1 MNAKKIVLGAFV
13 VLTSTMVFSQDEE
26 IKEQQLDEIVVTGS
40 RFEIKKEDSGKVIT
54 KITQEELK
62 RMPGKSVAEIINAT
76 VGIEINGTKSNA
88 GQNLSYF
95 VRGGRNRQVVILI
108 DGIALTDASQIAND
122 YDLRLLHADQVES
135 IEVLKGASSTLYGSG
150 AGTAVINIKLKESG
164 KEKFKANFRSVFGSN
179 QTSDDNGYGLEFFQ
193 NSVSFNGS
201 LEKLNYLMSFGNT
214 YSDGFSAI
222 ASGTEKDAYNAIN
235 TNLKLGYRFSDNFN
249 LTLYGGHDKF
259 KADFDDSFS
268 FSDADNLLISEQQ
281 RVGLS
286 SKFKYTN
293 GSLNVN
299 ATYNDIE
306 RETESSSP
314 SIFASNNYGFDVFNK
329 YNFNNEFYTVLGVN
343 YKKSEM
349 ESYSVPFGETELS
362 KSIDSKTAS
371 FEIVDPYLNLVYVSD
386 FGLSINS
393 GLRLNNHS
401 EYGSHL
407 VYSINPS
414 YKEDTSFGY
423 LKGLASYSTAYITPS
438 LFQLFEPTYGN
449 TELEPEEN
457 ETLEFGVEF
466 GFSKKATISAV
477 YFNRKETNF
486 IDFVDLGNFVFQ
498 YNNIDESFTTSGLE
512 LVVDYKVSSKLRAQL
527 NGTYTKVDE
536 DLDLRIPEIKVNAK
550 LDYNFNDNTF
560 ASLSYQFNDTRNDA
574 FYNTATFKTEA
585 VVLDSYS
592 LLDVYFSHTI
602 LKNKMT
608 LFTNITN
615 ILNAEFQELYG
626 FATKGRNFNVGF
638 NLSL

>member
-1 MNAKKIVLGAFV
+1 MNAKKIVLCAFV

-150 AGTAVINIKLKESG
+150 AGTAVINIKLKESS

-268 FSDADNLLISEQQ
+268 FSDANNLLISEQQ

-299 ATYNDIE
+299 ATYNDVE

-362 KSIDSKTAS
+362 KSIDSETAS

-438 LFQLFEPTYGN
+438 LFQLFEPTFGN
-449 TELEPEEN
+449 PDLEPEEN

-560 ASLSYQFNDTRNDA
+560 ASLSYQFNDARNDA
-574 FYNTATFKTEA
+574 FYNTATFMTEA

>member
-1 MNAKKIVLGAFV
+1 MNAKKIALGAFL
-13 VLTSTMVFSQDEE
+13 VLTSTVTFSQDEE
-26 IKEQQLDEIVVTGS
+26 IEQQKLDEIVVTGS

-54 KITQEELK
+54 KINQEELQ
-62 RMPGKSVAEIINAT
+62 RMPGKSVAEIINAS
-76 VGIEINGTKSNA
+76 VGVEINGTKSNA

-95 VRGGRNRQVVILI
+95 VRGGRNRQVVILV

-122 YDLRLLHADQVES
+122 YDLRLLHADQVAS
-135 IEVLKGASSTLYGSG
+135 IEILKGASSTLYGSG
-150 AGTAVINIKLKESG
+150 AATAVINIKLKESS
-164 KEKFKANFRSVFGSN
+164 KDIFKANFRSVLGSN
-179 QTSDDNGYGLEFFQ
+179 QTSDDNGYSLESFQ

-201 LEKLNYLMSFGNT
+201 LDKLSYLMSFGNT

-222 ASGTEKDAYNAIN
+222 AEGTEKDAYNAIN
-235 TNLKLGYRFSDNFN
+235 TNLKIGYRFSDKFN

-259 KADFDDSFS
+259 KAEFDDSFS
-268 FSDADNLLISEQQ
+268 FTDADNLLTSEQQ

-286 SKFKYTN
+286 SKFEYNN
-293 GSLNVN
+293 GSLTVN

-306 RETESSSP
+306 RDTESSFP
-314 SIFASNNYGFDVFNK
+314 SLFTSNSYAFDIFNK
-329 YNFNNEFYTVLGVN
+329 HNFNNKLYTVLGVN
-343 YKKSEM
+343 YKNSEM

-362 KSIDSKTAS
+362 KSIDGETAS
-371 FEIVDPYLNLVYVSD
+371 FEIIDPYLNLVYVSD

-414 YKEDTSFGY
+414 YKKDTSFGY

-449 TELEPEEN
+449 PELEPEEN

-466 GFSKKATISAV
+466 GLNKRATISAV

-486 IDFVDLGNFVFQ
+486 IDFVDLGGFVFQ
-498 YNNIDESFTTSGLE
+498 YNNINEIFTASGLE
-512 LVVDYKVSSKLRAQL
+512 LVVDYKVSQKLRAQL
-527 NGTYTKVDE
+527 NGTYTKVEE

-550 LDYNFNDNTF
+550 LDYSFNESTF
-560 ASLSYQFNDTRNDA
+560 ASLSYQFNDERNDA
-574 FYNTATFKTEA
+574 FYNSSTFMTED
-585 VVLDSYS
+585 VVLDSYG
-592 LLDVYFSHTI
+592 LLDLYVSHAI
-602 LKNKMT
+602 LHNKMT
-608 LFTNITN
+608 IFANFTN

>member
-1 MNAKKIVLGAFV
+1 MNAKKIVLCAFV

-150 AGTAVINIKLKESG
+150 AGTAVINIKLKESS

-268 FSDADNLLISEQQ
+268 FSDANNLLISEQQ

-299 ATYNDIE
+299 ATYNDVE

-362 KSIDSKTAS
+362 KSIDSETAS
-371 FEIVDPYLNLVYVSD
+371 FEIIDPYLNLVYVSD

-438 LFQLFEPTYGN
+438 LFQLFEPTFGN
-449 TELEPEEN
+449 PDLEPEEN

-527 NGTYTKVDE
+527 NGTYTKVDK

-560 ASLSYQFNDTRNDA
+560 ASLSYQFNDARNDA

>member
-1 MNAKKIVLGAFV
+1 
-13 VLTSTMVFSQDEE
+13 
-26 IKEQQLDEIVVTGS
+26 
-40 RFEIKKEDSGKVIT
+40 
-54 KITQEELK
+54 
-62 RMPGKSVAEIINAT
+62 
-76 VGIEINGTKSNA
+76 
-88 GQNLSYF
+88 
-95 VRGGRNRQVVILI
+95 
-108 DGIALTDASQIAND
+108 
-122 YDLRLLHADQVES
+122 
-135 IEVLKGASSTLYGSG
+135 
-150 AGTAVINIKLKESG
+150 
-164 KEKFKANFRSVFGSN
+164 
-179 QTSDDNGYGLEFFQ
+179 
-193 NSVSFNGS
+193 
-201 LEKLNYLMSFGNT
+201 
-214 YSDGFSAI
+214 
-222 ASGTEKDAYNAIN
+222 
-235 TNLKLGYRFSDNFN
+235 
-249 LTLYGGHDKF
+249 
-259 KADFDDSFS
+259 
-268 FSDADNLLISEQQ
+268 
-281 RVGLS
+281 
-286 SKFKYTN
+286 
-293 GSLNVN
+293 LNVN
-299 ATYNDIE
+299 ATYNDVE

-512 LVVDYKVSSKLRAQL
+512 LVVDYKVSSKLRA
-527 NGTYTKVDE
+527 
-536 DLDLRIPEIKVNAK
+536 
-550 LDYNFNDNTF
+550 
-560 ASLSYQFNDTRNDA
+560 
-574 FYNTATFKTEA
+574 
-585 VVLDSYS
+585 
-592 LLDVYFSHTI
+592 H
-602 LKNKMT
+602 
-608 LFTNITN
+608 
-615 ILNAEFQELYG
+615 
-626 FATKGRNFNVGF
+626 
-638 NLSL
+638 

>member
-1 MNAKKIVLGAFV
+1 MNAKKIVLCAFV

-150 AGTAVINIKLKESG
+150 AGTAVINIKLKESS

-268 FSDADNLLISEQQ
+268 FSDANNLLISEQQ

-299 ATYNDIE
+299 ATYNDVE

-329 YNFNNEFYTVLGVN
+329 YNFNNKFYTVLGVN

-362 KSIDSKTAS
+362 KSIDSETAS
-371 FEIVDPYLNLVYVSD
+371 FEIIDPYLNLVYVSD

-438 LFQLFEPTYGN
+438 LFQLFEPTFGN
-449 TELEPEEN
+449 PDLEPEEN

-527 NGTYTKVDE
+527 NGTYTKVDK

-560 ASLSYQFNDTRNDA
+560 ASLSYQFNDARNDA